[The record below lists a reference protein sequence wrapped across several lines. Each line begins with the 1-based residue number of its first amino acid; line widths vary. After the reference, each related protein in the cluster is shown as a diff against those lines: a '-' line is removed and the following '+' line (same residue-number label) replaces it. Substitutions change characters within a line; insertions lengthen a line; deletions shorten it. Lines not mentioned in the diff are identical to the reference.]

1 MLEISIVANRVKNKI
16 SNMEKLDRERIN
28 CSPVT
33 LSYNG
38 FNKTIKTIAMI
49 MANMNVNTV
58 SVMNCKNNCLL
69 FAPMIF
75 FILTSLILVSARA
88 VERFTELMLAII

>member
-1 MLEISIVANRVKNKI
+1 MLEISNVPKTAESNI
-16 SNMEKLDRERIN
+16 SDTEKADRERVN
-28 CSPVT
+28 CSPVI

-38 FNKTIKTIAMI
+38 FNKMIKTIAMKR
-49 MANMNVNTV
+49 ANPNVNTV

-75 FILTSLILVSARA
+75 FILTSLILVRARA
-88 VERFTELMLAII
+88 VERFT